1 MCTMS
6 ENACKKSW
14 NPSGNRSFQAAT
26 GTVCISHISR
36 IIDLKPHLNCTHTAL
51 SPLLSNIR
59 THSTT
64 SVYQVLCKLFRNS
77 VRRKV
82 RVARSPLSCISVSSG
97 LRSVYALWLQI
108 EDVVVMLKG
117 KQLGSVDTLSVVNSL
132 RDAYRYCHGMTSN
145 AEGDAGLVS
154 ALQQGTTEALT
165 VEWSLPKEE
174 QQGRGRLVEEYLAHF
189 CHRLL
194 SKQSDKVQPSLPS
207 QRSLRA
213 HMCGATG
220 SALPSGSS

>member
-1 MCTMS
+1 MS
-6 ENACKKSW
+6 ENGCKKRW

-26 GTVCISHISR
+26 GTVCISPISSCL
-36 IIDLKPHLNCTHTAL
+36 IDLKPHLSHMNTAL

-59 THSTT
+59 TRSTT

-82 RVARSPLSCISVSSG
+82 RVALSPLCCISISPG
-97 LRSVYALWLQI
+97 LISVYALWLQI

-132 RDAYRYCHGMTSN
+132 IDAYRCCHSMTSN
-145 AEGDAGLVS
+145 AEGDAGLMS

-194 SKQSDKVQPSLPS
+194 SKQSDKVRPSLPG